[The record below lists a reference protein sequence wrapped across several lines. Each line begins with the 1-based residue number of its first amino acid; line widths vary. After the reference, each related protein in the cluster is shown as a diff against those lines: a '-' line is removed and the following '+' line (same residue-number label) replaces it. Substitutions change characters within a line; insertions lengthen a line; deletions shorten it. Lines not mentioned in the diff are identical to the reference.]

1 MKIFNVT
8 TTLKTFFKNLP
19 PTNYKL
25 YLLMSVVFHHEKFFM
40 CLEKAITH
48 LIKILSFF
56 FK

>member
-48 LIKILSFF
+48 MKKILSLLF
-56 FK
+56 